1 MRARSLFARQRGE
14 RLLLRNAKYVDLM
27 CPLRPSDGSI
37 IHVRILLS
45 RRRSPCRRRRRTHLP
60 AIAFSAREHYCAQD
74 DFVDVAGIPSSFGSS
89 PIESTPPTTLAAEAL
104 ELFTFFPTHH
114 ALVSVTNERREP
126 FERTRRVTV
135 SFSDPCNLYSV
146 CAQSLP
152 FPTKTILNLCPDGTD
167 LAYS

>member
-60 AIAFSAREHYCAQD
+60 GIAFSAREHYCAQD

-104 ELFTFFPTHH
+104 ELFTFFNT
-114 ALVSVTNERREP
+114 SVAGVAYPNVLTLIKGSGRPPMMHFVIAVAPPSRSRNRK
-126 FERTRRVTV
+126 TLI
-135 SFSDPCNLYSV
+135 SLKLYSV
-146 CAQSLP
+146 SLERS
-152 FPTKTILNLCPDGTD
+152 G
-167 LAYS
+167 

>member
-1 MRARSLFARQRGE
+1 M
-14 RLLLRNAKYVDLM
+14 
-27 CPLRPSDGSI
+27 
-37 IHVRILLS
+37 RILLS

-135 SFSDPCNLYSV
+135 SFSDPV
-146 CAQSLP
+146 PVIFTGTRTVQRVRP
-152 FPTKTILNLCPDGTD
+152 IGKTILACEKWDTIQRWLGLPFDAHVSRVNGCKT
-167 LAYS
+167 A